1 MPIQSTFFNILQYN
15 VQDVEVIQEVEKL
28 NLVQYQNERNLIE
41 LTIST

>member
-41 LTIST
+41 LTI